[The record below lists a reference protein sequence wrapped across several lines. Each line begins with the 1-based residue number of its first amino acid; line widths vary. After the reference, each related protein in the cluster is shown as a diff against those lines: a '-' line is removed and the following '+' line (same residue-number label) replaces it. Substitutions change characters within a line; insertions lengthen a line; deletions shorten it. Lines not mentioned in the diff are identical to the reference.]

1 MAKIYVKNTD
11 GTYTPQSSVLVS
23 NLDIVQDKGNSLISA
38 MSQKAVT
45 DELKGKQDTII
56 DIETIRSNAQNASDI
71 VTNMTNAGYLFAGI
85 ATPTTNPG
93 TPDAKVFYIANGKGT
108 YEKFGGLEVT
118 EDDVV
123 VLYWDTAWHK
133 VPTGIA
139 SQAKLSELESE
150 IGNTLGKNYK
160 FYDVLSYQNL
170 LDNALLKKGSRIV
183 NNGIPIIV
191 ANNNSMEGR
200 IDIYSGT
207 SVILDSDKYFVR
219 SFNVAGNVDFEY
231 YPVGTIDGIQ
241 IKNNSIDGDKI
252 KNNSIDGDKIKNNS
266 INGDKILDNAIT
278 IEKTDFFESVNL
290 VNPNDADVAIDKFLV
305 SSGNLSTNTGYNT
318 TGFIPVKE
326 GMTYYIG
333 SKDKGVNY
341 ARMLAFYDITKG
353 TPIQYLQN
361 VSESVVAPANAAY
374 IRLTI
379 SKDSWNDAQLTEGAM
394 KNYSPFQIVMKSE
407 YLPKSR
413 NEQNLFFFLPKHIY
427 VAAGRT
433 IELYY
438 EQILLGAE
446 KYNIKATCPIGKA
459 LERKYQIVGDSS
471 KVGNYTLSID
481 VYDDSSNHVA
491 GGSTTIHIV
500 SSEIS
505 KEIKVLPIGD
515 SLTNDKPWL
524 TELHTLSANISTIG
538 TRKGIHEG
546 RSGAN
551 ISNYT
556 DTSGA
561 AIYNFDNYY
570 SGTGSDA
577 EIFSESK
584 SYSIG
589 DIVRKS
595 TIAGNGQAGYDT
607 FVFTSNHDAGAWN
620 DSEVYCINKGN
631 PFYDFN
637 NKKFSMNFYK
647 SFQNI
652 DYNTILI
659 YLGTNGINLTPETNP
674 KGALGMKDLINLI
687 RQEDTTSPIIVVNTI
702 YRSGQNGIGNQ
713 GNTDGYTAQSSYKF
727 EEDKKVLLLAKSLE
741 EMVGD
746 MPNVYICPV
755 GFTHDSRYNF
765 GNVKVSV
772 NPRLTD
778 TTEVY
783 ELQPL
788 DSVHPQQ
795 CGYLQMADEMFST
808 ICSL

>member
-1 MAKIYVKNTD
+1 MAKLYIKNTD
-11 GTYTPQSSVLVS
+11 GTFAPHSSIAVTKLDVVQS
-23 NLDIVQDKGNSLISA
+23 KGDSLTST

-45 DELKGKQDTII
+45 DEFGTIQDTI
-56 DIETIRSNAQNASDI
+56 ASI
-71 VTNMTNAGYLFAGI
+71 VNAGYVFAGV
-85 ATPTTNPG
+85 ATPATDPG
-93 TPDAKVFYIANGKGT
+93 TPNAKVFYIANGKGK
-108 YEKFGGLEVT
+108 YEKFGGINVT
-118 EDDVV
+118 EDEVV
-123 VLYWDTAWHK
+123 VLYYDTEWHK
-133 VPTGIA
+133 VSTGIA
-139 SQAKLSELESE
+139 SQAKLSELESK

-160 FYDVLSYQNL
+160 FYDVLPYQIL
-170 LDNALLKKGSRIV
+170 LDNALLKKGSCIV

-200 IDIYSGT
+200 IDIYSGK
-207 SVILDSDKYFVR
+207 SAILDSDKYVVKAL
-219 SFNVAGNVDFEY
+219 NVAGNVDFDY
-231 YPVGTIDGIQ
+231 YPVETIDGIQ
-241 IKNNSIDGDKI
+241 I

-290 VNPNDADVAIDKFLV
+290 VNPNDADVVIGKYLI
-305 SSGNLSTNTGYNT
+305 SNGSLSTNTSYNT

-333 SKDKGVNY
+333 SKDNGVNF

-353 TPIQYLQN
+353 TSIQYLQN
-361 VSESVVAPANAAY
+361 VSKSVVAPANAAY
-374 IRLTI
+374 IRMTI
-379 SKDSWNDAQLTEGAM
+379 AKNLWNDAQLTEGVM
-394 KNYSPFQIVMKSE
+394 KNYSPFQNVMKSE
-407 YLPKSR
+407 YLPKSS

-481 VYDDSSNHVA
+481 VYDDSSNHVV

-524 TELHTLSANISTIG
+524 TELHTLSAKISTIG

-546 RSGAN
+546 RSGAD

-556 DTSGA
+556 NTSGA
-561 AIYNFDNYY
+561 AIYNYDNYY

-595 TIAGNGQAGYDT
+595 TITGNGQAGYDT

-659 YLGTNGINLTPETNP
+659 YLGTNGINLTPKTNP
-674 KGALGMKDLINLI
+674 NGALGMKDLINLI

-713 GNTDGYTAQSSYKF
+713 GNTDGYKAQSAYKF
-727 EEDKKVLLLAKSLE
+727 EEDQKVLLLAKSLE

-765 GNVKVSV
+765 GNAKVSV

-778 TTEVY
+778 TTAVY
-783 ELQPL
+783 ELQPS
-788 DSVHPQQ
+788 DSVHPQR